1 MNVPFLD
8 IRRQY
13 QMIKEEIDGRIAAVM
28 ESCTFIG
35 GSTVQEFE
43 RQAAEFLG
51 VKHALGCSDG
61 TQALVLA
68 LHACGVGPGDEVITT
83 PFTFFATAEAI
94 ASLGAAPV
102 FVDIRE
108 DNYNIDPEQIEE
120 KITPKTKAILPV
132 HIFGSP
138 CDMDRIT
145 AIAHQYKLSVIEDCA
160 QSIGSQYKNK
170 KTGSLGAVGCFS
182 FYPTKNLGAFGDGG
196 MVATDD
202 DELAVILSALREHGA
217 AQKGARAWE
226 LMNGRKN
233 VCTAHDDTATG
244 LYNPYKYYNYL
255 IGYNSRL
262 DAIQAAVLL
271 AKLPH
276 LEEYNAARTK
286 VAAAYQE
293 GLCDQVVKPA
303 YATHI
308 TPCWHQYVV
317 KTPHKEK
324 LCAYLQENG
333 VGSGTFYPVPLHLQK
348 AFLGLGYAPGSLPV
362 VERVASQSVCLPIFP
377 ELTEKEISY
386 VIETVNR
393 FFVERV

>member
-170 KTGSLGAVGCFS
+170 KT
-182 FYPTKNLGAFGDGG
+182 
-196 MVATDD
+196 
-202 DELAVILSALREHGA
+202 
-217 AQKGARAWE
+217 
-226 LMNGRKN
+226 
-233 VCTAHDDTATG
+233 
-244 LYNPYKYYNYL
+244 
-255 IGYNSRL
+255 
-262 DAIQAAVLL
+262 
-271 AKLPH
+271 
-276 LEEYNAARTK
+276 
-286 VAAAYQE
+286 
-293 GLCDQVVKPA
+293 
-303 YATHI
+303 
-308 TPCWHQYVV
+308 
-317 KTPHKEK
+317 
-324 LCAYLQENG
+324 
-333 VGSGTFYPVPLHLQK
+333 
-348 AFLGLGYAPGSLPV
+348 
-362 VERVASQSVCLPIFP
+362 
-377 ELTEKEISY
+377 
-386 VIETVNR
+386 
-393 FFVERV
+393 